1 MVKYLCGKLGGLREH
16 EVPWELRR
24 LFRFISKQACQVKL
38 LSATAIPRLP
48 QWQTQSSKKFQV
60 LSYYLYY
67 DSPGIL
73 PNQTFFTL
81 GISEIYMRNN
91 NKKNTSVVMR

>member
-1 MVKYLCGKLGGLREH
+1 MVKYLWGKLGGLGEH
-16 EVPWELRR
+16 EVPWERRR
-24 LFRFISKQACQVKL
+24 LFGSYLSRLVKSNFCL
-38 LSATAIPRLP
+38 LLP
-48 QWQTQSSKKFQV
+48 YLDNLSETKSSKKFQV

-91 NKKNTSVVMR
+91 KQTKNTSVVMR